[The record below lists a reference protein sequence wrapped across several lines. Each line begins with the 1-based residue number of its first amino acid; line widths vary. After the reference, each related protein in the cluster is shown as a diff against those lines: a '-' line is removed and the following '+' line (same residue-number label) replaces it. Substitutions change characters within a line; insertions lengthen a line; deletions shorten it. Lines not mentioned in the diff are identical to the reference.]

1 MNSSSSV
8 SESTSFIKSTVQGIT
23 NFVKN
28 NFKLLLISA
37 LVAAIGFYIIKKY
50 VLNKSTPTTEPV
62 QQTETP
68 SVEGFD
74 DGTNT
79 LRIFHVDWCGH
90 CKKMV
95 PEFNKLMELPENDEE
110 TEEKELN
117 FKNKSVKLVKV
128 NPEKSTS
135 GEELAKKF
143 NVQGY
148 PTIVLTTGGKDIQYE
163 GGPSADSLKTFLE
176 SNL

>member
-1 MNSSSSV
+1 MNSSASV
-8 SESTSFIKSTVQGIT
+8 SESTSVIKSSVQGIV

-28 NFKLLLISA
+28 NFKLLIIA
-37 LVAAIGFYIIKKY
+37 AVVAAVGFFVIKKY
-50 VLNKSTPTTEPV
+50 VLTKPTAPV

-95 PEFNKLMELPENDEE
+95 PEFNKLMELPEDDHD
-110 TEEKELN
+110 TEEKELSI
-117 FKNKSVKLVKV
+117 KNKPVKLVKV
-128 NPEKSTS
+128 NPEKSSS

-148 PTIVLTTGGKDIQYE
+148 PTIVLTSGGKDIHYE